1 MKKEFSLIGLGI
13 SAWLTII
20 SIAYTIRILLVD
32 FFIIYNVRFTYIH
45 FSYELICNCLIVL
58 GFYVLLKYLRDKK
71 DLNYLKMIR
80 NLIVFFVIIQ
90 ILQLIYTLEVG
101 DFIIENYHDKWTS
114 FYDYERDLYMN
125 AFANS
130 LSEIIRY
137 IATGVLFFTF
147 YRNEN

>member
-1 MKKEFSLIGLGI
+1 
-13 SAWLTII
+13 
-20 SIAYTIRILLVD
+20 
-32 FFIIYNVRFTYIH
+32 
-45 FSYELICNCLIVL
+45 
-58 GFYVLLKYLRDKK
+58 
-71 DLNYLKMIR
+71 MIR